1 MSEFL
6 SMIEAHSFFIVLLYA
21 VILDTILGVARAIKE
36 RKFNSSV
43 GIDGAIRKVMMIASI
58 IVLMLVDAIVQ
69 MDFLFMI
76 PDEYL
81 QFIGIEKL
89 GICGLFSLL
98 FILYEIVSILKNM
111 HLCGLPIPYRIK
123 LIVQKFLDEL
133 TEELPEEETLLIDEV
148 KKGDEV
154 NGL

>member
-1 MSEFL
+1 MNEFL

-21 VILDTILGVARAIKE
+21 IILDTVLGVARAIKE

-43 GIDGAIRKVMMIASI
+43 GIDGAIRKVMMIASVI
-58 IVLMLVDAIVQ
+58 ILMLVDAIVQ

-76 PDEYL
+76 PEEYL
-81 QFIGIEKL
+81 QYIGIEKM
-89 GICGLFSLL
+89 GICELFSLL
-98 FILYEIVSILKNM
+98 FILYEIVSVLKNM

-148 KKGDEV
+148 KEGDEV

>member
-89 GICGLFSLL
+89 GICELFSLL